1 MSHLYKVMLSGLAN
15 QEREI
20 VKAVCEEKLAEEL
33 LRSWKV
39 KQIKEESSGGGYATA
54 SLLRM
59 ERHLGKKG
67 VMSKEEIERS
77 YNVSELI
84 DITSPI

>member
-1 MSHLYKVMLSGLAN
+1 MKV
-15 QEREI
+15 
-20 VKAVCEEKLAEEL
+20 VCEEKLAEEL
-33 LRSWKV
+33 LRRWKV
-39 KQIKEESSGGGYATA
+39 KQIKEESSGGYATA

-59 ERHLGKKG
+59 ERHLGKRG

-84 DITSPI
+84 DISSPIYIYTAKDEVDGLEAESV